1 MSPVDII
8 CSLEKYV
15 VDFIIS
21 LLDEKK
27 KKILSKGKIIDITR
41 LFYII
46 QIVLINIKNNIYT
59 TLRQIFY
66 INPKLFITQR
76 NSNKIIGKLTKIIKK
91 SREQINIYNAPK
103 GIIRGNI
110 LLKEKKTSNW
120 IDCMN
125 VFELRGHL
133 ISPFGVENINI
144 SSGVQYILIIEK
156 ETIFYKL
163 LQSNY
168 ISTYG
173 PTILITAKGFP
184 DINTRQLLF
193 EIQKR
198 HRGLKIFCLTDY
210 DVYGLSIACTY
221 ASKNESKI
229 YYVDDMSIENL
240 DWLIL
245 FTPEEGIKKN
255 VIKNT
260 DLTKLTLKD
269 IRILDNIC
277 AKLKNNNKYSS
288 AERNNWIENISNMK
302 KFGVKYEIDAI
313 NDIEKHINN
322 RIKELL

>member
-269 IRILDNIC
+269 IRILD
-277 AKLKNNNKYSS
+277 K
-288 AERNNWIENISNMK
+288 ENISNMK

>member
-198 HRGLKIFCLTDY
+198 HRRLKIFCLTDY

>member
-8 CSLEKYV
+8 CSLENYV

>member
-1 MSPVDII
+1 MSAVDII

-15 VDFIIS
+15 VDFVIS

-66 INPKLFITQR
+66 INPKLFISQR

-240 DWLIL
+240 EWLIL

-277 AKLKNNNKYSS
+277 AKLKNNKKYSS

>member
-1 MSPVDII
+1 MPRLDII

-15 VDFIIS
+15 VDFVIT

-46 QIVLINIKNNIYT
+46 QIILINIKNNIYT

-66 INPKLFITQR
+66 TNPKLFINQR
-76 NSNKIIGKLTKIIKK
+76 NSNKIIGKLTKIIKT

-110 LLKEKKTSNW
+110 LLKENKSSKW
-120 IDCMN
+120 VDCMN
-125 VFELRGHL
+125 AFELRGHL
-133 ISPFGVENINI
+133 ICPFGLENINI

-184 DINTRQLLF
+184 GFLHINTRQLLY

-198 HRGLKIFCLTDY
+198 YRELKIFCLTDY
-210 DVYGLSIACTY
+210 DVYDVY
-221 ASKNESKI
+221 
-229 YYVDDMSIENL
+229 DMSIENL
-240 DWLIL
+240 HWLIL

-269 IRILDNIC
+269 IRILDNLC
-277 AKLKNNNKYSS
+277 AKLKNNNKYSA

-313 NDIEKHINN
+313 NDIEEHINN

>member
-1 MSPVDII
+1 MPPQDVI

-15 VDFIIS
+15 VDFVIT

-46 QIVLINIKNNIYT
+46 QIILINIKNNIYT

-66 INPKLFITQR
+66 TNPKLFINQR

-91 SREQINIYNAPK
+91 SREQINIYNTPK

-110 LLKEKKTSNW
+110 LLKENKSSKW

-125 VFELRGHL
+125 SFELRGHL
-133 ISPFGVENINI
+133 ICPFGVQNINI

-193 EIQKR
+193 EIHRR
-198 HRGLKIFCLTDY
+198 HSDLKIFCLTDY

-221 ASKNESKI
+221 ASKNESKV
-229 YYVDDMSIENL
+229 YYVYDMSIENL
-240 DWLIL
+240 YWLIL

-255 VIKNT
+255 LIKNT

-277 AKLKNNNKYSS
+277 AKLKNNNKYSA

-313 NDIEKHINN
+313 NDIEEHINN